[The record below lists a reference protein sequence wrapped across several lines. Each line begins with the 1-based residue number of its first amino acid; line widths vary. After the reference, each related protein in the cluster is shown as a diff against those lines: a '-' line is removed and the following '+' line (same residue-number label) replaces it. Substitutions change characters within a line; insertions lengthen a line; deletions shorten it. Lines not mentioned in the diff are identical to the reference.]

1 MRISLHPDGLA
12 RHIVNLAPWRAHQLD
27 RLRRQIA
34 VTADESLAAL
44 YEELSSYGPSTLD
57 SEPTPGDLALPL
69 RIRHRG
75 HELSFITIVAT
86 FGTPYDVT
94 VSELMIESFLPADEA
109 TASFLRS

>member
-1 MRISLHPDGLA
+1 M
-12 RHIVNLAPWRAHQLD
+12 NLAPWRAHQLD

-44 YEELSSYGPSTLD
+44 YDELCSYGESAVHEPS
-57 SEPTPGDLALPL
+57 PGDLALPL

-75 HELSFITIVAT
+75 HELSFVTIVAT

-109 TASFLRS
+109 TAAFLATL